1 MTWKA
6 TFWTKN
12 VYCRGRRGF
21 QILTVFLFSF
31 PKSRDKTVIYSQFKR
46 SRDLELMIL
55 ALEPLTWFIAT
66 QNTGKAPASA
76 VGNKKLPQWSN
87 SVRWW
92 LKTLVKFFCCP
103 IFFFSFIFVLH
114 VLLASPGKSVRPG
127 LPLSLR
133 WFLLVTP
140 FIFCFLS
147 VCSSNYSSS
156 CPKICQKTKGK
167 WKRNLTM
174 VLFF

>member
-6 TFWTKN
+6 SRFDRKRYTAAVGKAFKFW
-12 VYCRGRRGF
+12 
-21 QILTVFLFSF
+21 QFSF
-31 PKSRDKTVIYSQFKR
+31 FLLIYSQFKR

-55 ALEPLTWFIAT
+55 VLEPLTWFIAI
-66 QNTGKAPASA
+66 QITGTAPASP
-76 VGNKKLPQWSN
+76 VGNWKLPQWSN

-92 LKTLVKFFCCP
+92 LKTLVNFFCCP
-103 IFFFSFIFVLH
+103 IFFFSFIFVFH
-114 VLLASPGKSVRPG
+114 VLLASPVKSVRPG

-133 WFLLVTP
+133 WFLLVTS

-156 CPKICQKTKGK
+156 RLKICQKTKGK
-167 WKRNLTM
+167 WKWNLTT